1 MKTSNVITALAS
13 LALSANGTPLK
24 RGGSSSFAGT
34 SLYFLQGLSAD
45 AQKSYLSALADGG
58 AKTIRLWLSD
68 QPGGG
73 SCVKGSVS
81 QTGAPEFE
89 ETIGTYN
96 WDTIDLLDQ
105 SLVYVQEAGLKAII
119 SPHDGNKLNGPNG

>member
-1 MKTSNVITALAS
+1 MKASILTAVACLA
-13 LALSANGTPLK
+13 ASAAATPVVK
-24 RGGSSSFAGT
+24 RGSNSFAGT
-34 SLYFLQGLSAD
+34 SLYFLQGLSAE

-58 AKTIRLWLSD
+58 IKVIRLWLSD

-73 SCVKGSVS
+73 RCVKGSVS
-81 QTGAPEFE
+81 QTGVPEFE
-89 ETIGTYN
+89 TTIGQYN
-96 WDTIDLLDQ
+96 WETIDLLDQ